1 MFWKRTVPFY
11 EFLYEFLC
19 SSTVTGN
26 LSEKACRSPQ
36 DHQIRDMLGHRRCRM
51 IQWAWPDNGWVFDM
65 FDLYV
70 LYGTYWHIA
79 IPRRVSSPKFLKVS
93 LTSKFQAKQLAF
105 AQPSSSKSHQPE
117 LDRAG
122 VPPGPPKLLAEL
134 DSSARQSPTN
144 GPPPRSLRISLVN
157 PAISLLQLA
166 VACHCEY
173 SFLNTIS
180 RYYITMFHSP
190 HVNLQP
196 TNRPFAWDDE
206 CWEVFHARTMPL
218 RHMTIQI
225 ENGNA

>member
-1 MFWKRTVPFY
+1 
-11 EFLYEFLC
+11 
-19 SSTVTGN
+19 
-26 LSEKACRSPQ
+26 
-36 DHQIRDMLGHRRCRM
+36 
-51 IQWAWPDNGWVFDM
+51 M

-70 LYGTYWHIA
+70 LYDLYGTYWHIA
-79 IPRRVSSPKFLKVS
+79 IPRRVSSPKFHEIAVIVS
-93 LTSKFQAKQLAF
+93 LTRLKFQAKQLAF

-180 RYYITMFHSP
+180 RYFTMFHSP
-190 HVNLQP
+190 HVILQP

-206 CWEVFHARTMPL
+206 C
-218 RHMTIQI
+218 
-225 ENGNA
+225 